1 MSSSATPMPGFPR
14 ARSDH
19 GTIVFTVAV
28 GRTRRKNAAMND
40 ELKALLERGD
50 TDAAL
55 ALATKRLAEAR
66 SGGDDASLALALIDD
81 ARAQMAH
88 GDRDEAV
95 MTVDEAISR
104 ARKGLGPKDA
114 RYAEALELGGEIAAA
129 ASMPNAADARFRAA
143 IEVLESAG
151 IAGAPL
157 AHALLH
163 HGLFRRSQGDAVGA
177 VRAFSAV
184 VTRAGEDP
192 EARAFGAT
200 ALTEMGFVVLDE
212 GQVASAREVGD
223 RALEVFLSL
232 GRARRVEVADAMAL
246 VGLAALRQG
255 EPSTARDFLETA
267 CEVYRGTKAPAG
279 GRHALAHH
287 HLGRALAELGEKA
300 AARAALLDAIDLY
313 REGSGER
320 IAIEQEVLDLARG

>member
-1 MSSSATPMPGFPR
+1 
-14 ARSDH
+14 
-19 GTIVFTVAV
+19 
-28 GRTRRKNAAMND
+28 MND

-223 RALEVFLSL
+223 RALEVFPSPELVGSAVL
-232 GRARRVEVADAMAL
+232 LEGEAKKGAEVRKLRARVPAAELVTNGVAAIEGCPFTTAD
-246 VGLAALRQG
+246 VQG
-255 EPSTARDFLETA
+255 NGTVTLTVAVQAWLGAIGLETLPQEA
-267 CEVYRGTKAPAG
+267 TPVDMSGVP
-279 GRHALAHH
+279 
-287 HLGRALAELGEKA
+287 LAELTRSVKGA
-300 AARAALLDAIDLY
+300 DRY
-313 REGSGER
+313 RFVFAS
-320 IAIEQEVLDLARG
+320 A